1 MAKALFW
8 KLCGCG
14 EEVQRARTEISA
26 VHSRRENKTN
36 TLTNKARVDGSGLTK
51 RGKSHARRQKI
62 TQWLDQ
68 AVPGKP

>member
-1 MAKALFW
+1 MGVGK
-8 KLCGCG
+8 KCKEPGP
-14 EEVQRARTEISA
+14 EISA

-36 TLTNKARVDGSGLTK
+36 ALTNKARVDGSGLTK

-68 AVPGKP
+68 AVPSKP